1 MVLAQRLGRRL
12 CAKCKQPVTVE
23 RKRLLEI
30 GFTEEQID
38 KPGFQLYGPKGCAVC
53 NGRGYKGRVG
63 FFELLEVTTEVAQAI
78 QAQVSEEELRKTAVQ
93 SGMYTLRNAAILKA
107 IQGVTSLE
115 EVEGNTVIQQDT
127 LPPYLV
133 SPPVEEYEDGDII
146 IQEGNQDD
154 RNFYK
159 LVRGKVAV
167 LKQGKKIAEITEPGE
182 YFGEMA
188 LLDGH
193 TAPATV
199 IAMEDSEIGLLT
211 KEEFDKFLL
220 TNEKIRQNIINI
232 LCKRLRDAW
241 LMIKIMS
248 FASAEQRIL
257 AVLDNLKDV
266 YGVKDQRGTIIN
278 LKLTHKEIASYAA
291 VSRETA
297 SRALGKLVKDNV
309 IESFER
315 KYILKDAFFTLTA
328 ENKI

>member
-1 MVLAQRLGRRL
+1 MAHNETSTKQILKHIPIFSSLEPNELEAIESHLRRRKFTKNQVVLFEEDRNSYMYIVYSGKVRAVKLNEQGR
-12 CAKCKQPVTVE
+12 
-23 RKRLLEI
+23 
-30 GFTEEQID
+30 EQI
-38 KPGFQLYGPKGCAVC
+38 LS
-53 NGRGYKGRVG
+53 
-63 FFELLEVTTEVAQAI
+63 I
-78 QAQVSEEELRKTAVQ
+78 H
-93 SGMYTLRNAAILKA
+93 
-107 IQGVTSLE
+107 
-115 EVEGNTVIQQDT
+115 
-127 LPPYLV
+127 
-133 SPPVEEYEDGDII
+133 
-146 IQEGNQDD
+146 
-154 RNFYK
+154 
-159 LVRGKVAV
+159 
-167 LKQGKKIAEITEPGE
+167 KKNE

-211 KEEFDKFLL
+211 KEEFDKYLL